1 MFFLNQHW
9 AGCLN
14 DSSMEAREH
23 EIRRPML
30 CDISMAKATSLS
42 PKPVNF
48 NQLLLLKPT
57 HLCDKPTNVIQ
68 ILMLKPKICSV
79 ALKVPNRL
87 VIYMAL
93 LLYMPYK

>member
-1 MFFLNQHW
+1 MIPQWKPVSTKSADL
-9 AGCLN
+9 L
-14 DSSMEAREH
+14 
-23 EIRRPML
+23 L

-48 NQLLLLKPT
+48 NQILLLKPT

-87 VIYMAL
+87 DIYMAL
-93 LLYMPYK
+93 LLHMPYK